1 MKKTNNFHKRI
12 SWVMVVL
19 LLAGCFSCLQGLASV
34 EPIPEDDLNAHL
46 AVTMGDV
53 NGDSIVN
60 AEDALLALK
69 FSVGKIRYIP
79 YGFGGTNGTNVP
91 FEADLSGDGKLDVT
105 DALQM
110 LQIAVGKREE
120 SVSFLEI
127 EEFISTS
134 YELEEEVYV
143 APQILNNQTDLEQA
157 ALPLSIKTKLK
168 TFDFSEQALL
178 VFSDAVTVWGAPKAV
193 QVAVHNNRALVGY
206 EYGEPLQLGQYLL
219 AVAVPAHLELSS
231 FYAQPTECSRN
242 VQPMLYTLEY
252 EADAMIEIEYP
263 TYEVVTTKEE
273 ALEWIVYMKHYD
285 FTNEAMSNLLF
296 YRAESGFFEKN
307 QMVVWFDFGMHKL
320 SLAKNRVRSID
331 VSNKAAVVMLEHSFS
346 SGNAAERPTFRM
358 RLLDVPK
365 EKVAGRKDVTF
376 KLYPAPGDAPA
387 SPVIPTDM
395 EFSYQ
400 VYDHVGV
407 GYVTG
412 LYGYAKGAA
421 YIDSCTQWETYCQQ
435 ITGRDFNSTKY
446 NADYFENN
454 SLIVFEGKRKTASPV
469 QHTVTSVSYQGDVV
483 TVTLS
488 QVEETGRYYTTDVYS
503 NFCVVE
509 LEEHL
514 GSWLEGIRFVVNY
527 RKEKVDGSGNLVD
540 VLVEETME
548 YTYYYDIH
556 ENQWM

>member
-34 EPIPEDDLNAHL
+34 DPTPEDDLNAHL

-91 FEADLSGDGKLDVT
+91 FEADLSGDGKLDAT

-134 YELEEEVYV
+134 YELEEESYV
-143 APQILNNQTDLEQA
+143 APQIINNQTDLEQA

-219 AVAVPAHLELSS
+219 AVAVPSHLELSS

-273 ALEWIVYMKHYD
+273 ALEWIVFMKQYG

-346 SGNAAERPTFRM
+346 SGNAAERSTFRM

-365 EKVAGRKDVTF
+365 EKVAGCNEFEF
-376 KLYPAPGDAPA
+376 KLAPAPGAPEA
-387 SPVIPTDM
+387 PVSPTDM

-412 LYGYAKGAA
+412 LYGYATGAA

-488 QVEETGRYYTTDVYS
+488 QVEETGRSYTTDVYS

-540 VLVEETME
+540 VLVEQTME

>member
-1 MKKTNNFHKRI
+1 MKKLLA
-12 SWVMVVL
+12 VCLCL
-19 LLAGCFSCLQGLASV
+19 LLSLSPLYASSSV
-34 EPIPEDDLNAHL
+34 EPTPEEDLNAHL

-53 NGDSIVN
+53 NGDSLVN

-69 FSVGKIRYIP
+69 FSVKKTLYIP
-79 YGFGGTNGTNVP
+79 NGFGGTNGTNVP
-91 FEADLSGDGKLDVT
+91 FEADLSGDGKVDAV

-127 EEFISTS
+127 EEFTSTA
-134 YELEEEVYV
+134 YELEEEAYIT
-143 APQILNNQTDLEQA
+143 PQILKNQTDLEQA
-157 ALPLSIKTKLK
+157 ALPLSIKTKLNS
-168 TFDFSEQALL
+168 FDFSEQTLL
-178 VFSDAVTVWGAPKAV
+178 VFSDAVTVWGVPKAV

-206 EYGEPLQLGQYLL
+206 EYGEPLRLGQYLL
-219 AVAVPAHLELSS
+219 AVGVPAHLELSS
-231 FYAQPTECSRN
+231 FYAQPTECSSN

-252 EADAMIEIEYP
+252 QADAMIQIEYP
-263 TYEVVTTKEE
+263 KYEVVTTKEE

-285 FTNEAMSNLLF
+285 FTDEAMSNLLF
-296 YRAESGFFEKN
+296 YRAESGFFDKN

-331 VSNKAAVVMLEHSFS
+331 VSNKTAVVTLEHSFS
-346 SGNAAERPTFRM
+346 SGNAAECSTFRM

-365 EKVAGRKDVTF
+365 EKVAECNDVTF
-376 KLYPAPGDAPA
+376 KLYPAPGGAPDV
-387 SPVIPTDM
+387 PVSPTDLA
-395 EFSYQ
+395 FSYQ
-400 VYDHVGV
+400 VYHVGV
-407 GYVTG
+407 EFVTG
-412 LYGYAKGAA
+412 LYGYATGAS
-421 YIDSCTQWETYCQQ
+421 YIESCSQWETYCEQ
-435 ITGRDFNSTKY
+435 IRGSNIEPAKAKY
-446 NADYFENN
+446 NADYFENK

-469 QHTVTSVSYQGDVV
+469 QHTITSVSYQGDVV

-488 QVEETGRYYTTDVYS
+488 EVEETGRFYTDDVYS

-540 VLVEETME
+540 VLVEQTME
-548 YTYYYDIH
+548 YTYYYDVY